1 MIDVHT
7 YICSLFKSLYVASK
21 QKQYLGVWRN
31 YRTPVEAPDS
41 GDAERAKDNKKDKV
55 HNNTLQLL
63 LGEMFDL
70 KPCTFIHVHM
80 YTYTVGTQRYHRVL
94 FYVLH
99 ILHTMYVHVSWIW
112 QSVSGLSVV
121 LIWLLVQS

>member
-1 MIDVHT
+1 M
-7 YICSLFKSLYVASK
+7 
-21 QKQYLGVWRN
+21 
-31 YRTPVEAPDS
+31 EAPDS
-41 GDAERAKDNKKDKV
+41 GGAEKAKDNKKDKV

-70 KPCTFIHVHM
+70 KPCTFTHVHM
-80 YTYTVGTQRYHRVL
+80 YTYTVGTQRYHWVL
-94 FYVLH
+94 FFLCATY
-99 ILHTMYVHVSWIW
+99 TTYVHVSWIW